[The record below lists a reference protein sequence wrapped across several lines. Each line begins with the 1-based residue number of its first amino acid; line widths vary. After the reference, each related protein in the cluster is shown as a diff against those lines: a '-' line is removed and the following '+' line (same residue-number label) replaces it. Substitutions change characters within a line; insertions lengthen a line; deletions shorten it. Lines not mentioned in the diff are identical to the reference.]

1 MSYLYSVLASIGNV
15 DEFVSASSSWAG
27 DRMKELGATD
37 FNANQIIMGG
47 EMSGMCIVGFGFDS
61 IDAAMAGQAGLY
73 KDPQMLEMMRDTQVN
88 VSRRILSRIQSEMG
102 EREGRYGSVIYVA
115 GRPLDDATAA
125 SNMEHSWKTV
135 SEGANGAISLQVVA
149 AGASPFQGMVV
160 TATDSLDAL
169 MAASAKTFADPEMA
183 KRMGEQGWN
192 IVGRV
197 LMNRLV

>member
-15 DEFVSASSSWAG
+15 DEFVAASSSWAG

-37 FNANQIIMGG
+37 LNANQIIMGG
-47 EMSGMCIVGFGFDS
+47 EMSGMCIVGFEFDS

-73 KDPQMLEMMRDTQVN
+73 QDAQMLEMMRDTQVN

-115 GRPLDDATAA
+115 GRPLDYATAA

-197 LMNRLV
+197 LMRRLI

>member
-15 DEFVSASSSWAG
+15 QEFVSAGSSWAG

-47 EMSGMCIVGFGFDS
+47 EMSGMCIVGFEFES

-73 KDPQMLEMMRDTQVN
+73 QDAQMLEMMRDAQVL
-88 VSRRILSRIQSEMG
+88 VQRRILSRIQSEMG
-102 EREGRYGSVIYVA
+102 ERKGRYGSVIYVA

-135 SEGANGAISLQVVA
+135 SEGANGSISLQVVA

-169 MAASAKTFADPEMA
+169 MAASAKTFSDPEMA
-183 KRMGEQGWN
+183 KRMGEQGWS

-197 LMNRLV
+197 LMNRLI

>member
-1 MSYLYSVLASIGNV
+1 MSFFYSALTSVGNV
-15 DEFVSASSSWAG
+15 QEFAAAGSSWAG

-37 FNANQIIMGG
+37 FNAYQIIMGG
-47 EMSGMCIVGFGFDS
+47 EMSGMCLVGFEFDS

-73 KDPQMLEMMRDTQVN
+73 QDAQMLEMMRDTQVS
-88 VSRRILSRIQSEMG
+88 VVRRSLFRTQAELG
-102 EREGRYGSVIYVA
+102 ERKGRFGSVLYIA

-125 SNMEHSWKTV
+125 SNLENSWKTV
-135 SEGANGAISLQVVA
+135 SEGANGVISLQAVA
-149 AGASPFQGMVV
+149 AGASPFQGTVV

-183 KRMGEQGWN
+183 KRMGEQGWT
-192 IVGRV
+192 IIGRV

>member
-1 MSYLYSVLASIGNV
+1 
-15 DEFVSASSSWAG
+15 
-27 DRMKELGATD
+27 
-37 FNANQIIMGG
+37 
-47 EMSGMCIVGFGFDS
+47 
-61 IDAAMAGQAGLY
+61 
-73 KDPQMLEMMRDTQVN
+73 
-88 VSRRILSRIQSEMG
+88 
-102 EREGRYGSVIYVA
+102 
-115 GRPLDDATAA
+115 DATAA

-197 LMNRLV
+197 LMRRLI

>member
-15 DEFVSASSSWAG
+15 DEFVAASSSWAG
-27 DRMKELGATD
+27 DRMKALGAPD
-37 FNANQIIMGG
+37 LNANQIIMGG
-47 EMSGMCIVGFGFDS
+47 EMSGMCIVGFEFDS

-73 KDPQMLEMMRDTQVN
+73 QDAQMLEMMRDTQVN

-197 LMNRLV
+197 LMRRLI

>member
-1 MSYLYSVLASIGNV
+1 
-15 DEFVSASSSWAG
+15 
-27 DRMKELGATD
+27 MKELGATD

-47 EMSGMCIVGFGFDS
+47 EMSGMCIVGFEFDS

-73 KDPQMLEMMRDTQVN
+73 QDAQMLEMMRDTQVN

-197 LMNRLV
+197 LMRRLI

>member
-15 DEFVSASSSWAG
+15 DEFFSASSSWAG

-37 FNANQIIMGG
+37 LNANQIIMGG
-47 EMSGMCIVGFGFDS
+47 EMSGMCIVGFEFDS

-73 KDPQMLEMMRDTQVN
+73 QDAQMLEMMRDTQVN

-197 LMNRLV
+197 LMRRLI